1 MNSVVFSR
9 LAGALFGLF
18 ALVHAY
24 RLAAPFAVQIGSLVV
39 PQAASWAFLAVAG
52 ILAFLGLRARP

>member
-1 MNSVVFSR
+1 MNAVAFSR
-9 LAGALFGLF
+9 LAGAFFGLF

-24 RLAAPFAVQIGSLVV
+24 RLASPFPVQLGSFAV

-52 ILAFLGLRARP
+52 LLAVLGLRARP